1 MPVSHFGIGEV
12 IQKASAANLE
22 ARIKAAVLKQL
33 PFVEQ
38 DGVRVVHQ
46 ESSEIWTLD
55 ETKPWRYSEM
65 TVLQGGSVGAISFQT
80 AAPPVTQ
87 AVMHRALQGRPLS
100 HSFLPSP
107 ECILDAAWE
116 GGELRRAA
124 AGGATRYTRG
134 RHRGG
139 IFGDP
144 AGLGRV

>member
-22 ARIKAAVLKQL
+22 TRIKTVGLKQL

-46 ESSEIWTLD
+46 ESSENWTLE
-55 ETKPWRYSEM
+55 ETKPWGYSDM

-80 AAPPVTQ
+80 TAPPVTQ

-100 HSFLPSP
+100 HSFLSSP

-116 GGELRRAA
+116 EGK
-124 AGGATRYTRG
+124 
-134 RHRGG
+134 
-139 IFGDP
+139 
-144 AGLGRV
+144 